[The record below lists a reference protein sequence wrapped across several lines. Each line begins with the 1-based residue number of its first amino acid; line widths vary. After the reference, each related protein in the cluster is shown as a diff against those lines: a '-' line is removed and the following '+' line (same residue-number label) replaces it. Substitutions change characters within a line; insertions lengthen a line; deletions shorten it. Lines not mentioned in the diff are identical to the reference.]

1 MRNHFHQT
9 GPFIDANGCLAERE
23 FIDGVPVIV
32 HYDDI
37 PESDITTVQGVRCT
51 TALRTIIDIAPEL
64 STADLNA
71 ILREFLRRR
80 LFTPQEAIERVSRP
94 DMTNRAGAQLL
105 RRALEA
111 AP

>member
-23 FIDGVPVIV
+23 LIDGVPVIV

-51 TALRTIIDIAPEL
+51 TALRTIIDLAPEL

-71 ILREFLRRR
+71 ILREFLQRR